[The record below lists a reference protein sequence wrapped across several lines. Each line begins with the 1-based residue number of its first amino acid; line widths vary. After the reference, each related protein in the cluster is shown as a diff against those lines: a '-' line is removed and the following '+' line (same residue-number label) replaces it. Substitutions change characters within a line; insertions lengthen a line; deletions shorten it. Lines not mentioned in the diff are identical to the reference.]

1 MNNLD
6 LILESIKNKAEEEKN
21 QILDKAKAE
30 ADELVREANKKAEA
44 EAKVILENAKKESEL
59 TLSNEKLSSSRK
71 ARDIKIK
78 AKNELINEVMG
89 KVLKELKNLDRP
101 AYKRFVLNR
110 LNEFPHSNAEIILKE
125 GMEYAFNSSELKGLN
140 VSNETTDD
148 GFIIRDGNVTYDNSF
163 SSIIDYEKDEIK
175 KIISDTLF
183 TKEEIWIEKTS

>member
-30 ADELVREANKKAEA
+30 ADELVKEANKKAEA
-44 EAKVILENAKKESEL
+44 EAKVILDNAKKESEL